1 MNIIYCDWLKTQ
13 IALFRDPSEGIEVL
27 KESDDFLGANGQ
39 DGSAGFSGGKDG
51 KGLPCFFI
59 FIAREPHPPTSMLG
73 LIVHEVSHLVDI
85 LLERKGIETRSV
97 NTEVRAHM
105 NEWLFCEVLK
115 IIREQE
121 EADRKKNGRSKNS
134 SKR

>member
-13 IALFRDPSEGIEVL
+13 IALFRDPSECIEVL
-27 KESDDFLGANGQ
+27 KESDDFLETNGQ
-39 DGSAGFSGGKDG
+39 DGMAGWSSGKDG

-59 FIAREPHPPTSMLG
+59 FIARKPHPPTSMLG
-73 LIVHEVSHLVDI
+73 LIVHEVSHLVDM
-85 LLERKGIETRSV
+85 LLDKKGVETRSV

-105 NEWLFCEVLK
+105 NEWLFTEVLE

-121 EADRKKNGRSKNS
+121 KSKRKKR
-134 SKR
+134 